1 MTRRPCYECCGTAL
15 EWRIIPAGP
24 GVPARAGHF
33 LCSNCNGRGWFEE
46 QEPAEALFHNV
57 MQPGL
62 HKAVA
67 AWSVLFVMKVAHAW
81 LGVAVH
87 KLERWV
93 AS

>member
-1 MTRRPCYECCGTAL
+1 MTSTVTCARCGGTGLETRHDRPGCGRFLCADCGGL
-15 EWRIIPAGP
+15 
-24 GVPARAGHF
+24 GHF
-33 LCSNCNGRGWFEE
+33 TKYDDD
-46 QEPAEALFHNV
+46 EALFHNV

-67 AWSVLFVMKVAHAW
+67 AWSVLFVMHVAHAW
-81 LGVAVH
+81 LGVAVR

>member
-1 MTRRPCYECCGTAL
+1 MTRRIICGACKGTAL
-15 EWRIIPAGP
+15 QGRY
-24 GVPARAGHF
+24 
-33 LCSNCNGRGWFEE
+33 LCGECNGRGCFEE

-67 AWSVLFVMKVAHAW
+67 AWSVLFVMHVAHAW
-81 LGVAVH
+81 LGVAVR